1 MNILFIPTPR
11 IRLSLDMLWLSGLTS
26 YVDEIFSSTRLFLQQ
41 FLFGT
46 IFLINVAF
54 FLVMKLSMVAEQS
67 EMETV

>member
-41 FLFGT
+41 FLFGA

-54 FLVMKLSMVAEQS
+54 FLVIKLSIIDEQS
-67 EMETV
+67 EIETV